1 MRILINL
8 NKSVKLEVFLFSALF
23 WFLPQNLFA
32 GDPVLNQVLSSLE
45 KGTQLEAFVPCV
57 LEKYSDAVCVVIDR
71 VVTEGDSRFHKRSLL
86 IYDVKREGLKKVFQY
101 DQEEY
106 SGLLSI
112 RWMNTSSIMAIWA
125 TGSATVV
132 TLFRVI
138 DKDIKLV
145 LEVGTKFSPEVI
157 DLDGDGINEVLISEG
172 SWIAGKDGKRVFK
185 PTKTSIYRFQKDKYI
200 ETKAVP
206 FENRFIALQRK

>member
-1 MRILINL
+1 MNFD
-8 NKSVKLEVFLFSALF
+8 KSVKLTAGLLSALF
-23 WFLPQNLFA
+23 WLLPQNLFA
-32 GDPVLNQVLSSLE
+32 DDTVLNQVLSSLE
-45 KGTQLEAFVPCV
+45 KGAQLEAFVPCV
-57 LEKYSDAVCVVIDR
+57 LEKHSDAVCVVIDR

-112 RWMNTSSIMAIWA
+112 RWMDMSSIMAIWA

-138 DKDIKLV
+138 DKDIRLV

-157 DLDGDGINEVLISEG
+157 DLDGDGVKEVLISEG
-172 SWIAGKDGKRVFK
+172 SWTAGKDGKRVFK
-185 PTKTSIYRFQKDKYI
+185 PIKTSIYRFQKDKYI
-200 ETKAVP
+200 ETKTVP
-206 FENRFIALQRK
+206 FENRFMALQKH